1 MFTKIVISSLLDRK
15 ASIFLTLVAMTI
27 SIFVILAVEN
37 IRHQTKKNFESS
49 LSGTDLIIGS
59 KSGSL
64 NLLLYSV
71 FRVGAPTN
79 NISWTSFKKIS
90 NDSKVKWSIPL
101 SLGDSHKGFP
111 VLGTN
116 SDYFKYFRY
125 GQKEKLQFRDGKP
138 FDQIFDVVIGSEI
151 SKKMNYKIGDKIIL
165 SHGLNKNSL
174 QKHNEY
180 PFKIVGILE
189 PTGTPVDRTVHIK
202 LGGIELIHIGWR
214 NGVQVFDNRLSKK
227 ELKAF
232 KMEPKFITAFMVG
245 LESKLNTFSF
255 QRTINNFVDE
265 PLLAILPGVV
275 LAQLWETMGF
285 VEQSLL
291 FVAILVFISACFGV
305 SAVLLNSMR
314 ERRGEMK
321 LLRVVGATPLFI
333 FCLIEMETVIIT
345 LLAISLALIFHTSI
359 FILMTDFIMGEF
371 GVPITAYL
379 NPTSLATV
387 IGAVLI
393 TTVLVGVIPA
403 VAAYAESFQND

>member
-1 MFTKIVISSLLDRK
+1 MFAKIVISSLLDRK

-125 GQKEKLQFRDGKP
+125 GQKEKLQFRDGEP

-151 SKKMNYKIGDKIIL
+151 SKK
-165 SHGLNKNSL
+165 
-174 QKHNEY
+174 
-180 PFKIVGILE
+180 
-189 PTGTPVDRTVHIK
+189 
-202 LGGIELIHIGWR
+202 
-214 NGVQVFDNRLSKK
+214 
-227 ELKAF
+227 
-232 KMEPKFITAFMVG
+232 
-245 LESKLNTFSF
+245 
-255 QRTINNFVDE
+255 
-265 PLLAILPGVV
+265 
-275 LAQLWETMGF
+275 
-285 VEQSLL
+285 
-291 FVAILVFISACFGV
+291 
-305 SAVLLNSMR
+305 
-314 ERRGEMK
+314 
-321 LLRVVGATPLFI
+321 
-333 FCLIEMETVIIT
+333 
-345 LLAISLALIFHTSI
+345 
-359 FILMTDFIMGEF
+359 
-371 GVPITAYL
+371 
-379 NPTSLATV
+379 
-387 IGAVLI
+387 
-393 TTVLVGVIPA
+393 
-403 VAAYAESFQND
+403 